1 MARSAVAKDRASD
14 DDDDD
19 DDDANDDDDD
29 DGYNDNDDTVCVE
42 MHGSQGLCI

>member
-1 MARSAVAKDRASD
+1 MARCAVSKDRASD

-19 DDDANDDDDD
+19 ADDDD

>member
-1 MARSAVAKDRASD
+1 MAGCAVSKDRASD
-14 DDDDD
+14 DDD
-19 DDDANDDDDD
+19 NDD